1 MRKDITFTSKGLR
14 CSGWLYVPDDLE
26 AGQEAPAVVMAH
38 GFTAVKEQ
46 GLSDFAERFVAAGFV
61 TLVFDYRYFGDSEGE
76 PRSQV
81 FPLEMVEDYRNAIT
95 WVSDQPE
102 VASQRIG
109 IWGTSYS
116 GGLVL
121 YVGTFDKR
129 VKAVVAQ
136 VPSAVNPESRRA
148 INPERWDSAG
158 EFLLRDRIERYKT
171 GVVNYMKVV
180 APGGEACVL
189 PGKEAYEGY
198 MAIKE
203 IGPNWRN
210 QVTLESL
217 EKIREFDPVSLVHL
231 MSPTALLLIPAEK
244 DSLIPLDAVKATYE
258 RAREPKD
265 ISILP
270 IKHFDIYEEP
280 WLSKAAGAAIDWFEK
295 YL

>member
-1 MRKDITFTSKGLR
+1 MRKDVTFPSKGLL
-14 CSGWLYVPDDLE
+14 CSGWLYVPDDPE
-26 AGQEAPAVVMAH
+26 ASHMAPAIVMAH

-61 TLVFDYRYFGDSEGE
+61 TLVFDYRCFGDSEGE
-76 PRSQV
+76 PRSQL

-95 WVSDQPE
+95 WVSEQPE
-102 VASQRIG
+102 VDSKRLG

-129 VKAVVAQ
+129 VKAVVGQ
-136 VPSAVNPESRRA
+136 VPSTLNPESRRA
-148 INPERWDSAG
+148 MNPEKWDSAN
-158 EFLLRDRIERYKT
+158 EFLLQDRIERYKT

-180 APGGEACVL
+180 APEGEPCVL

-198 MAIKE
+198 MSIKE
-203 IGPNWRN
+203 LGPNWRN

-217 EKIREFDPVSLVHL
+217 EKIREFDPVSTVYQ
-231 MSPTALLLIPAEK
+231 MAPTALLLIAAEK

-258 RAREPKD
+258 KAQKPKD

-270 IKHFDIYEEP
+270 IRHFDIYNDP
-280 WLSKAAGAAIDWFEK
+280 WLSKAAGAAIDWFEQ